1 MNYLKN
7 SEITY
12 RKMNILENIKMF
24 FFELIFSLISILP
37 LCITF
42 DFLWDSF
49 FANFFVENFCES
61 PLSVDNGP
69 VLSFHDPVKTGV
81 CPNTESRPTPSQQV
95 MEKCHDDLEI
105 ENRRLL
111 KELETLR
118 QKSEQ
123 TDRSILHLEQSNKEL
138 ADLILES
145 YKKESKLQNENV
157 SLKSCIDSLEKENEK
172 LIASLKNVQLTKK
185 LNPVETEI
193 VTEETFILPELPSF
207 IPDLEHNLENGQKP
221 IDEVDDV
228 SDVSDPDTFEDPH
241 ECCGTHL
248 AKPEPVELMPEAA
261 AESSSLV
268 SDADDTPPTPKRS
281 SANRKMKKRN
291 QKKRQ
296 YKNKLLADE
305 FVEKI
310 VNHINNVEKAVV
322 EKVGQKVWTIV
333 KSVVSA
339 CIWNCL
345 ADGLPIAYW
354 YEELGNDS
362 RIDDDDEADGSQKP
376 LDV

>member
-1 MNYLKN
+1 M
-7 SEITY
+7 S
-12 RKMNILENIKMF
+12 
-24 FFELIFSLISILP
+24 SLISILP
-37 LCITF
+37 SITF
-42 DFLWDSF
+42 EFLWDSF
-49 FANFFVENFCES
+49 TNFFVENVYES
-61 PLSVDNGP
+61 PTSADNEP
-69 VLSFHDPVKTGV
+69 ELSFHVPINPEV
-81 CPNTESRPTPSQQV
+81 CLHTESKPTQPSQQV
-95 MEKCHDDLEI
+95 MEKCHDDLEN

-145 YKKESKLQNENV
+145 YKKESKLQSENE
-157 SLKSCIDSLEKENEK
+157 SFKSCIHSLEKENGK
-172 LIASLKNVQLTKK
+172 LIASLSFG
-185 LNPVETEI
+185 
-193 VTEETFILPELPSF
+193 ETFILPELPSF
-207 IPDLEHNLENGQKP
+207 IPDLEDNLENCQKP

-228 SDVSDPDTFEDPH
+228 SDVSDPDTFEEPH
-241 ECCGTHL
+241 ECCRTHL
-248 AKPEPVELMPEAA
+248 AKPEPVELMPEARPEVA

-268 SDADDTPPTPKRS
+268 SDAGDTPPTPKRS
-281 SANRKMKKRN
+281 RANRKMKKRN

-310 VNHINNVEKAVV
+310 VTQIVNLEQAVV
-322 EKVGQKVWTIV
+322 EKVGKKVWTIV

>member
-1 MNYLKN
+1 
-7 SEITY
+7 
-12 RKMNILENIKMF
+12 MF

-61 PLSVDNGP
+61 PSSADNEP
-69 VLSFHDPVKTGV
+69 ELSFHVPIKPEVGLH
-81 CPNTESRPTPSQQV
+81 TESKPTPSQQV
-95 MEKCHDDLEI
+95 MGKCHDDLET

-145 YKKESKLQNENV
+145 YKKESKLQNENE

-172 LIASLKNVQLTKK
+172 LIASLKNVLVPTK

-207 IPDLEHNLENGQKP
+207 IPDLEYNLENGQKP

-228 SDVSDPDTFEDPH
+228 SDPDTFEEPH
-241 ECCGTHL
+241 ECCRTHL
-248 AKPEPVELMPEAA
+248 AKPEPVELMPEARPEAA
-261 AESSSLV
+261 AESSSLL
-268 SDADDTPPTPKRS
+268 SGAGDTPPTPKRS

-310 VNHINNVEKAVV
+310 VTQIVNLEQALV
-322 EKVGQKVWTIV
+322 EKVGQKMWTIV

-354 YEELGNDS
+354 YEEPGNDS
-362 RIDDDDEADGSQKP
+362 RIDDDSQTCCPNAEEETSSTFEAAE
-376 LDV
+376 LRNHWMFE

>member
-1 MNYLKN
+1 MN
-7 SEITY
+7 I
-12 RKMNILENIKMF
+12 ILENIQLF
-24 FFELIFSLISILP
+24 FFELMSSLISILP
-37 LCITF
+37 SITF
-42 DFLWDSF
+42 EFLWDS
-49 FANFFVENFCES
+49 FANFFVENVYES
-61 PLSVDNGP
+61 PTSADNEP
-69 VLSFHDPVKTGV
+69 ELSFHVPINPEV
-81 CPNTESRPTPSQQV
+81 CLHTESKPTQPSQQV
-95 MEKCHDDLEI
+95 MEKCHDDLEN

-123 TDRSILHLEQSNKEL
+123 TDRSILHLDEQSNKEL

-145 YKKESKLQNENV
+145 YKKESKLQSENE
-157 SLKSCIDSLEKENEK
+157 SLKSCIHSLEKENGK

-248 AKPEPVELMPEAA
+248 AKPEPVESMPEAA

-268 SDADDTPPTPKRS
+268 SGAGDTPPTPERS
-281 SANRKMKKRN
+281 RANRKMKKRN
-291 QKKRQ
+291 KKKRQ

-305 FVEKI
+305 FAEKI
-310 VNHINNVEKAVV
+310 VTQIDNLEQAVV
-322 EKVGQKVWTIV
+322 EKVGQKMWTTV

-362 RIDDDDEADGSQKP
+362 RIDDDDEADGSQKTP
-376 LDV
+376 DV

>member
-1 MNYLKN
+1 
-7 SEITY
+7 
-12 RKMNILENIKMF
+12 
-24 FFELIFSLISILP
+24 
-37 LCITF
+37 
-42 DFLWDSF
+42 
-49 FANFFVENFCES
+49 
-61 PLSVDNGP
+61 
-69 VLSFHDPVKTGV
+69 
-81 CPNTESRPTPSQQV
+81 
-95 MEKCHDDLEI
+95 MEKCHDDLEN

-123 TDRSILHLEQSNKEL
+123 TDRSILHLDEQSNKEL

-145 YKKESKLQNENV
+145 YKKESKLQSENE
-157 SLKSCIDSLEKENEK
+157 SFKSCIHSLEKENGK
-172 LIASLKNVQLTKK
+172 LIASLSFG
-185 LNPVETEI
+185 
-193 VTEETFILPELPSF
+193 ETFILPELPSF
-207 IPDLEHNLENGQKP
+207 IPDLEDNLENCQKP

-248 AKPEPVELMPEAA
+248 AKPEPVESMPEAA

-268 SDADDTPPTPKRS
+268 SGAGDTPPTPERS
-281 SANRKMKKRN
+281 RANRKMKKRN
-291 QKKRQ
+291 KKKRQ

-305 FVEKI
+305 FAEKI
-310 VNHINNVEKAVV
+310 VTQIDNLEQAVV
-322 EKVGQKVWTIV
+322 EKVGQKMWTTV

-362 RIDDDDEADGSQKP
+362 RIDDDDEEA
-376 LDV
+376 

>member
-1 MNYLKN
+1 M
-7 SEITY
+7 IF
-12 RKMNILENIKMF
+12 LENIKLF
-24 FFELIFSLISILP
+24 FFELMSSLISILP
-37 LCITF
+37 SITF
-42 DFLWDSF
+42 EFLWDS
-49 FANFFVENFCES
+49 FANFFVENVYES
-61 PLSVDNGP
+61 PTSADNEP
-69 VLSFHDPVKTGV
+69 ELSFHVPINPEV
-81 CPNTESRPTPSQQV
+81 CLHTESKPTQPSQQV
-95 MEKCHDDLEI
+95 MEKCHDDLEN

-123 TDRSILHLEQSNKEL
+123 TDRSFLHLEQSNKEL

-145 YKKESKLQNENV
+145 YKKESKLQSENE
-157 SLKSCIDSLEKENEK
+157 SLKSCIDSLEKENGK
-172 LIASLKNVQLTKK
+172 LIASLKNVLVPTK

-268 SDADDTPPTPKRS
+268 SGAGDTPPTPQRS

-291 QKKRQ
+291 KKKRQ
-296 YKNKLLADE
+296 YKNKLMADE

-310 VNHINNVEKAVV
+310 ITQIDNLEQAVV
-322 EKVGQKVWTIV
+322 EKVGQKSWTTV
-333 KSVVSA
+333 KSVVSR
-339 CIWNCL
+339 CIWSCL

-354 YEELGNDS
+354 YEELGIDS
-362 RIDDDDEADGSQKP
+362 RIDDDDEADSSQKP

>member
-1 MNYLKN
+1 
-7 SEITY
+7 
-12 RKMNILENIKMF
+12 
-24 FFELIFSLISILP
+24 
-37 LCITF
+37 
-42 DFLWDSF
+42 
-49 FANFFVENFCES
+49 
-61 PLSVDNGP
+61 
-69 VLSFHDPVKTGV
+69 
-81 CPNTESRPTPSQQV
+81 

-145 YKKESKLQNENV
+145 YKKESKLQSENE
-157 SLKSCIDSLEKENEK
+157 SFKSCIHSLEKENGK
-172 LIASLKNVQLTKK
+172 LIASLSFG
-185 LNPVETEI
+185 
-193 VTEETFILPELPSF
+193 ETFILPELPSF
-207 IPDLEHNLENGQKP
+207 IPDLEDNLENCQKP

-228 SDVSDPDTFEDPH
+228 SDVSDPDTFEEPH
-241 ECCGTHL
+241 ECCRTHL
-248 AKPEPVELMPEAA
+248 AKPEPVELMPEARPEVA

-268 SDADDTPPTPKRS
+268 SDAGDTPPTPKRS
-281 SANRKMKKRN
+281 RANRKMKKRN

-310 VNHINNVEKAVV
+310 VTQIVNLEQAVV
-322 EKVGQKVWTIV
+322 EKVGKKVWTIV

-354 YEELGNDS
+354 YDKELGNDS
-362 RIDDDDEADGSQKP
+362 RIDDDDEEA
-376 LDV
+376 

>member
-1 MNYLKN
+1 M
-7 SEITY
+7 S
-12 RKMNILENIKMF
+12 
-24 FFELIFSLISILP
+24 SLISILP
-37 LCITF
+37 SITF
-42 DFLWDSF
+42 EFLWDS
-49 FANFFVENFCES
+49 FANFFVENVYES
-61 PLSVDNGP
+61 PTSADNEP
-69 VLSFHDPVKTGV
+69 ELSFHVPINPEV
-81 CPNTESRPTPSQQV
+81 CLHTESKPTQPSQQV
-95 MEKCHDDLEI
+95 MEKCHDDLEN

-123 TDRSILHLEQSNKEL
+123 TDRSFLHLEQSNKEL

-145 YKKESKLQNENV
+145 YKKESKLQSENE
-157 SLKSCIDSLEKENEK
+157 SLKSCIDSLEKENGK
-172 LIASLKNVQLTKK
+172 LIASLKNVLVPTK

-207 IPDLEHNLENGQKP
+207 IADLEHNLENGQKP

-268 SDADDTPPTPKRS
+268 SDADDTPPTPQRS

-310 VNHINNVEKAVV
+310 VNQIDNLEQAVV
-322 EKVGQKVWTIV
+322 EKVGQKSWTIV

-339 CIWNCL
+339 CIWNCV

-362 RIDDDDEADGSQKP
+362 RIDDDEEEAEDSSQKP
-376 LDV
+376 PDL

>member
-1 MNYLKN
+1 
-7 SEITY
+7 
-12 RKMNILENIKMF
+12 MNILENIKMF

-95 MEKCHDDLEI
+95 MEKCHDDLET

-145 YKKESKLQNENV
+145 YKKESKLQSENE
-157 SLKSCIDSLEKENEK
+157 SFKSCIHSLEKENGK
-172 LIASLKNVQLTKK
+172 LIASLSFG
-185 LNPVETEI
+185 
-193 VTEETFILPELPSF
+193 ETFILPELPSF
-207 IPDLEHNLENGQKP
+207 IPDLEDNLENCQKP

-228 SDVSDPDTFEDPH
+228 SDVSDPDTFEEPH
-241 ECCGTHL
+241 ECCRTHL
-248 AKPEPVELMPEAA
+248 AKPEPVELMPEARPEVA

-268 SDADDTPPTPKRS
+268 SDAGDTPPTPKRS
-281 SANRKMKKRN
+281 RANRKMKKRN

-310 VNHINNVEKAVV
+310 VTQIVNLEQAVV
-322 EKVGQKVWTIV
+322 EKVGKKVWTIV

-354 YEELGNDS
+354 YDKELGNDS
-362 RIDDDDEADGSQKP
+362 RIDDDDEEA
-376 LDV
+376 

>member
-1 MNYLKN
+1 MIYLKN

-24 FFELIFSLISILP
+24 FFKHIFSLISILP

-49 FANFFVENFCES
+49 FANFFVENVCES
-61 PLSVDNGP
+61 PLSANNGP

-145 YKKESKLQNENV
+145 YKKESKLQSENE
-157 SLKSCIDSLEKENEK
+157 SFKSCIHSLEKENGK
-172 LIASLKNVQLTKK
+172 LIASLSFG
-185 LNPVETEI
+185 
-193 VTEETFILPELPSF
+193 ETFILPELPSF
-207 IPDLEHNLENGQKP
+207 IADLEHNLENGQKP
-221 IDEVDDV
+221 NDEVDDV

-268 SDADDTPPTPKRS
+268 SGAGDTPPTLERS
-281 SANRKMKKRN
+281 DAKRKMKKRN
-291 QKKRQ
+291 KKKRQ

-310 VNHINNVEKAVV
+310 VTQIDNLEQAVMK
-322 EKVGQKVWTIV
+322 KVGQKVWATV

-354 YEELGNDS
+354 YDKELGNDS
-362 RIDDDDEADGSQKP
+362 KIDDDDEADGSQKTP
-376 LDV
+376 DV